1 MALPDP
7 LKQAA
12 VPLAKLKQYFDRIH
26 LKYSERRCGNATIIQ
41 VQPKGEKDT
50 PDLAPHRDEPEI
62 RKF

>member
-12 VPLAKLKQYFDRIH
+12 VPLAKLKRYFDRIQ
-26 LKYSERRCGNATIIQ
+26 LKYIERHCGNATIIQ

-50 PDLAPHRDEPEI
+50 PDLAPHRDEQETS
-62 RKF
+62 KF